1 MKSLLLRKV
10 AWLQIFAFLFM
21 LFSPS
26 ALALEAANNSEP
38 KVVFSENSSDDFE
51 YDSIGGSVVSE
62 NAVVTEEAQSSTEEP
77 QATQTKSSTDEIK
90 ATQPEPSKDETEPK
104 ISDEKQV
111 NPATDS
117 QEDKTPEPSDSEEK
131 TITEEQT
138 KEEAKPEEAKP
149 DEVKPDDEAVK
160 ADETQA
166 GKITAVVIDGNVS
179 VPTDEIIRVL
189 SVKIGDPLVETKV
202 QRDIQSIFDMGYFTD
217 VKIDTR
223 YFIGGVKL
231 IFSVLE
237 NPTIK
242 NIVFEGN
249 SIVPSDKLISL
260 METKTGVILNT
271 KTLFGDMGTINQY
284 YDEELGYLYKPT
296 HIKDLKWTE
305 DGDLKISL
313 IEGLAIDKIEITG
326 NTVFPT
332 DKLMSYITFH
342 KGEVFNQ
349 KIAKTD
355 SDKIAA
361 LYEES
366 DYILDTI
373 RPNMDTET
381 GTVSIR
387 IVEAV
392 LEEIKIEGNK
402 RTKDY
407 VIYRNMN
414 TRVGQVLKRKRIQKD
429 LERLNNI
436 GYFSSVNVEP
446 EAGSEL
452 GKVILVV
459 KVKEQKTG
467 TATIGLGYLGGG
479 SSAVKSGIAGSLSVS
494 ERNFKGT
501 GWGAGASAQIGVNTN
516 SLNLSIF
523 NPAINSSRDSIGF
536 TVYSQKYVELA
547 QAVPNSDPVAYSYY
561 DDERTGFTATYG
573 HPLSEYLSLF
583 LTLKTENVDL
593 KRSNISDYE
602 PIGLFSGK
610 SNSAILS
617 AVYDSRD
624 DMFNPLSGTFLNA
637 SYQNAGGFLGGTDK
651 FSKTQLEIRKY
662 IPLGKSTTLALRA
675 WGGILSGQGAY
686 TSEYFYMGGSDTLR
700 GYRDNIFLGDHMLL
714 FSAELRFPIAKLKV
728 LSGAIFVDAGNAWFE
743 KNGSGKLHTDAGVGL
758 RLTLPTLGLGVI
770 RLDYAF
776 GENGGRTTIGF
787 GQSF

>member
-1 MKSLLLRKV
+1 MRSLFFRKI
-10 AWLQIFAFLFM
+10 AWLQIFIFLFM
-21 LFSPS
+21 LFSPAVS
-26 ALALEAANNSEP
+26 ALDASNGNEQTA
-38 KVVFSENSSDDFE
+38 VFTENTSDDFM
-51 YDSIGGSVVSE
+51 YDSIGGSVVSA
-62 NAVVTEEAQSSTEEP
+62 NDPVTESS
-77 QATQTKSSTDEIK
+77 QNTQTKESAVDTIKDEQKTQQSESTQTTEGTTPK
-90 ATQPEPSKDETEPK
+90 EEGTPEPTKEDTVKSEPTQEDSVKDETVKNEPAVPVK
-104 ISDEKQV
+104 DE
-111 NPATDS
+111 PAKDET
-117 QEDKTPEPSDSEEK
+117 KPS
-131 TITEEQT
+131 
-138 KEEAKPEEAKP
+138 
-149 DEVKPDDEAVK
+149 DEAVN
-160 ADETQA
+160 ADEAQA
-166 GKITAVVIDGNVS
+166 GKVTAIVIDGNMS
-179 VPTDEIIRVL
+179 VPTDEIIKVL
-189 SVKIGDPLVETKV
+189 SMKIGDPLVESKV

-249 SIVPSDKLISL
+249 TTVPSEKLLSL
-260 METKTGVILNT
+260 METKTGVTLNT
-271 KTLFGDMGTINQY
+271 KTLYGDMGTINQY

-296 HIKDLKWTE
+296 HIKDMKWTD
-305 DGDLKISL
+305 DGDLKIAL
-313 IEGLAIDKIEITG
+313 IEGMTIDKIEITG

-332 DKLMSYITFH
+332 DKLMSYLTFH

-349 KIAKTD
+349 KIAKADT
-355 SDKIAA
+355 DKIAN

-373 RPNMDTET
+373 RPNIDTET
-381 GTVSIR
+381 GVVSIK

-414 TRVGQVLKRKRIQKD
+414 TRVGQVLKRKRLQKD

-446 EAGSEL
+446 EAGSEI

-523 NPAINSSRDSIGF
+523 NPAINSNRDSIGL
-536 TVYSQKYVELA
+536 TVYSQKYIELA
-547 QAVPNSDPVAYSYY
+547 QAVPDSDPLAYSYY

-583 LTLKTENVDL
+583 LTLKSENVDL
-593 KRSNISDYE
+593 KRSSVSDYE

-610 SNSAILS
+610 SNSAIIS

-624 DMFNPLSGTFLNA
+624 DIFNPLSGTFLNA
-637 SYQNAGGFLGGTDK
+637 SFQSAGGFMGGNDK

-662 IPLGKSTTLALRA
+662 VPLGKSTTLALRA

-743 KNGSGKLHTDAGVGL
+743 KNGAGKLKTDAGIGL

-770 RLDYAF
+770 RFDYAF
-776 GENGGRTTIGF
+776 GQDGARTTIGF